1 MATTRAKAR
10 PPSPFVMK
18 LRNALLSLRL
28 RSPCHAEASQTLL
41 LLAFRGKKSGKQY
54 RFPVGYIQEGQ
65 FDLVVLTPRMRSW
78 WKNFRQG
85 APVTVY
91 VQGRKR
97 QGMASVDHDDREAI
111 APGITTFLRLNP
123 QAAPMY
129 RVELD
134 AAGDPTPDT
143 LQRVIPHWIVVRIH
157 LTA

>member
-28 RSPCHAEASQTLL
+28 RSPWHAEASQTLL

-65 FDLVVLTPRMRSW
+65 SDLVVLTPRMRSW

-111 APGITTFLRLNP
+111 ARGITTVS
-123 QAAPMY
+123 AP
-129 RVELD
+129 ES
-134 AAGDPTPDT
+134 AGCSDVSRGTGRGWRPN
-143 LQRVIPHWIVVRIH
+143 
-157 LTA
+157 A